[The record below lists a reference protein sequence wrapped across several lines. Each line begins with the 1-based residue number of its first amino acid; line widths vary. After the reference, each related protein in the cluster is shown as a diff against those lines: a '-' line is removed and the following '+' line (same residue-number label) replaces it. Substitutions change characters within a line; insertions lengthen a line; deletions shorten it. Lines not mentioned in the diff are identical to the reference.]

1 MSKQRLP
8 VYDKPMILYPPSVL
22 MLAGIRDIP
31 VITAPADAGSGGAP
45 FRSWAER
52 RVPGSR
58 GASLRYWRFA
68 PNAPTMPLC
77 SNTPDASAWSGP

>member
-1 MSKQRLP
+1 
-8 VYDKPMILYPPSVL
+8 MIYYPPSVL
-22 MLAGIRDIP
+22 MLAGSRDVP
-31 VITAPADAGSGGAP
+31 VIAAPADAGSGGAP